1 MSARLNMNEIRYFP
15 WKGRTFN
22 QITST
27 IQMNKGIIVG
37 TDNYLRSRPLKIHR
51 REIVTNAVGV
61 CNSRLST
68 SIDLFDQP
76 NGTIVNSKSV
86 GNQSNNGLVNTLD
99 LNNPNNRT
107 EAFGTCTANKSVAD
121 NARRRVRSSGNIKR
135 QFDISTNTN
144 SYCTSTNQ
152 YLVSRSRTFQQNQ
165 YHYIRKG
172 DARAK
177 PGDSLSSQNTYSSTG
192 ECPPN
197 FLIPTPFSFKYQWIN
212 GLEFSVD
219 FPSGYYNVNTLNDK
233 FKDVMVNNLHY
244 LVRQDTKSAIFL
256 LNIAYNN
263 ILNKIEL
270 QSYKMNNIIQNEKYY
285 TYPLDPV
292 QISSVFQTSWIIPE
306 PLIAGNTRYDVTL
319 MPVFIIPNNPI
330 LESAIGFTAG
340 RYPNYRIVTGNDT
353 NEPNVTKY
361 PINPENTQNP
371 VYPPIIEIDNITD
384 TTTSLD
390 SSYEGSNSFEVF
402 VSSTSPE
409 LKPAYRAVHYKPS
422 NPGFATQGGVSSG
435 EVTSKARYNAITTS
449 AGSFYN
455 SMGSQVANAL
465 AYGVPSNGYTIKDKM
480 GYPNNST
487 PVFSKYSDEVRNC
500 PVTYLRNG

>member
-1 MSARLNMNEIRYFP
+1 MSARLNMNEIRHFS

-37 TDNYLRSRPLKIHR
+37 TDNYLRPRPLKIHR
-51 REIVTNAVGV
+51 REIITNAVGV

-68 SIDLFDQP
+68 SIDLFNQP
-76 NGTIVNSKSV
+76 NGTIVNSKSI

-99 LNNPNNRT
+99 FGYTNNTT
-107 EAFGTCTANKSVAD
+107 EVLGTCTANKSIAD

-135 QFDISTNTN
+135 QFDISTKTN

-152 YLVSRSRTFQQNQ
+152 YLISRSRTFQQNQ

-192 ECPPN
+192 ECAPN
-197 FLIPTPFSFKYQWIN
+197 FFIPTQFSFKYQWIN

-219 FPSGYYNVNTLNDK
+219 FPSGYYNINTLNDK

-263 ILNKIEL
+263 ILKKIEL
-270 QSYKMNNIIQNEKYY
+270 QSYKINNIIQNEKYY

-292 QISSVFQTSWIIPE
+292 QISAVFQSSWRIPE
-306 PLIAGNTRYDVTL
+306 PLMSGNTRYDVTL

-340 RYPNYRIVTGNDT
+340 RYPNYQIVTENNT
-353 NEPNVTKY
+353 NPTKY
-361 PINPENTQNP
+361 PINPENPQSL
-371 VYPPIIEIDNITD
+371 VYPPIIEIGNNTNTSI
-384 TTTSLD
+384 SLD
-390 SSYEGSNSFEVF
+390 SNYGGDNAFEIF
-402 VSSTSPE
+402 VSSTSHE
-409 LKPAYRAVHYKPS
+409 LQPAYRAVHYKPS
-422 NPGFATQGGVSSG
+422 NPGFAKQGGVSSG
-435 EVTSKARYNAITTS
+435 EVTSRARYNAITNS

-455 SMGSQVANAL
+455 SMGSEVANAL

-487 PVFSKYSDEVRNC
+487 PVFSKYSNEVRKC